1 MEYITGIDWTNQRR
15 RTCYVMTYWWR
26 HVAGG
31 QCQLPELMGILHSR
45 QNQTPEAVSYH
56 YQRACAAGCDNGSV
70 IVDALLSNNAPAND
84 VSISGSSAQVSLRW

>member
-1 MEYITGIDWTNQRR
+1 M
-15 RTCYVMTYWWR
+15 
-26 HVAGG
+26 
-31 QCQLPELMGILHSR
+31 PELMGILHSR

-84 VSISGSSAQVSLRW
+84 VSISGSSAQVSLSLIKFTLLAKACINRTRSLL